1 MKKLTRM
8 LAVLVLSFAA
18 VLPTLQSVN
27 AQSAALAITPRRE
40 LTVAKGTTASETL
53 TVTNPQQNADL
64 TLKLR
69 VVDFTAKNQTGSPV
83 LSLNEDAKQEPW
95 SLKKYIELPET
106 VLLKG
111 GETTNV
117 PFSVTIPSNVGA
129 GSYYS
134 AIQYTAEGEGGQN
147 VTIAAAA
154 TTLVFVN
161 VPGEVKQQMT
171 LKQLGA
177 FSGDANGED
186 GSYKLF
192 YFGGAPK
199 VISYLLKNEGNVA
212 ERPTG
217 SILIKNS
224 FTGKTITVDEANYNG
239 ALALIGQERRFDACI
254 NTVEKKE
261 QTVSGDVTRK
271 TCEAPKLSPGRYTIQ
286 LSAFYGQGNGKSL
299 EVVGTSSFWYLPTWF
314 IILFV
319 VLLLA
324 LAGGVWWVVNK
335 IRSRVPTRRK

>member
-1 MKKLTRM
+1 MKKLTRI

-18 VLPTLQSVN
+18 VLPTLQSVS

-40 LTVAKGTTASETL
+40 ITVQKGATASETL
-53 TVTNPQQNADL
+53 TVTNPSTNTDL

-69 VVDFTAKNQTGSPV
+69 VVDFSAKNQTGAPV
-83 LSLNEDAKQEPW
+83 LDLNTNAKEQPW

-106 VLLKG
+106 VELKG

-117 PFSVTIPSNVGA
+117 PFTVTIPTNIGA

-134 AIQYTAEGEGGQN
+134 AIQYTAQGEGGQN

-161 VPGEVKQQMT
+161 VPGEVKEQMA

-177 FSGDANGED
+177 FSGEPNSEEGAF
-186 GSYKLF
+186 KLF
-192 YFGGAPK
+192 YFGTAPK

-212 ERPTG
+212 ERPVG
-217 SILIKNS
+217 SVLLKNS
-224 FTGKTITVDEANYNG
+224 FTGKTIKVDQANYNG

-254 NTVEKKE
+254 NATEKKE
-261 QTVSGDVTRK
+261 QTVNGDTTRNV
-271 TCEAPKLSPGRYTIQ
+271 CETPKLSPGRYTVQ

-299 EVVGTSSFWYLPTWF
+299 EIAGTSSFWYLPTWF
-314 IILFV
+314 VILFV
-319 VLLLA
+319 VVLLA
-324 LAGGVWWVVNK
+324 IAGAIWWIVSK
-335 IRSRVPTRRK
+335 IRDRTPARRK